1 MPTATLDPAVA
12 ARALREVVESPRA
25 LAALEKHGFKT
36 LGDVAAKGVGS
47 LHGIVGVG
55 EASIALID
63 RALGP
68 IPTEKS
74 EEVLSIEE
82 GPHAL
87 RLESPF
93 PQFRILIVP
102 AGRVTQPGGG
112 YAIEES
118 LFVEFDRNQGALS
131 KEAFLMRKFER
142 DRQKVRDA
150 MKDPK
155 FPWRAEAVE
164 WLKGRDSFRR
174 HEFRILGD

>member
-1 MPTATLDPAVA
+1 M
-12 ARALREVVESPRA
+12 
-25 LAALEKHGFKT
+25 
-36 LGDVAAKGVGS
+36 AAKGVGA

-68 IPTEKS
+68 IPTEQPAQD
-74 EEVLSIEE
+74 LTIEE
-82 GPHAL
+82 GPHAV

-93 PQFRILIVP
+93 RAYRILIVP
-102 AGRVTQPGGG
+102 AGRVNQPGGG

-118 LFVEFDRNQGALS
+118 LFIEFDRNQGALS

-142 DRQKVRDA
+142 DRVKVREA

-155 FPWRAEAVE
+155 FAWRAEAVE
-164 WLKGRDSFRR
+164 WLKGRDSFCR